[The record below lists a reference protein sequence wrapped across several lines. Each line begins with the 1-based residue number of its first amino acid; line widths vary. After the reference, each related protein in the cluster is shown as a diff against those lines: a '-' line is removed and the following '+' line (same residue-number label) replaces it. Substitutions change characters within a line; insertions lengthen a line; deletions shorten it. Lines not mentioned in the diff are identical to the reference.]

1 MKILIFVGLAFCGA
15 GLLAAL
21 LIGIRSYR
29 DELADFVRT
38 PPTELSRHPERTSIA
53 GLREISFSAAGGAAG
68 ELRLAGWYAPS
79 RNRAAIVLVHGT
91 GADRS
96 SLLFETGVL
105 ADSGFGVLALDLP
118 GQGASEGRSA
128 WGVAERL
135 AIMAAVGWLA
145 AREEVDPHRI
155 GGLGLSMGA
164 YVLAQSAVL
173 DRRLRAVVLAGC
185 PTDVVEQNWVAS
197 KKWGWLSQL
206 PTYWALRASRMPLDM
221 LPKEVVG
228 AISPRPIFIVGGEFD
243 RVVPAYMARQLF
255 AAAREPKLLWVVA
268 RARHVDYARTAPQEY
283 GVRLT
288 EFFGHALLT
297 IADPPKQF
305 SGQADLGDAD
315 TPGYAIISLA
325 AAERRR

>member
-1 MKILIFVGLAFCGA
+1 MNIVIFFGFALC
-15 GLLAAL
+15 LLAAVF
-21 LIGIRSYR
+21 IAIRSYR
-29 DELADFVRT
+29 DALADFVRT
-38 PPTELSRHPERTSIA
+38 PSTEISRHPERTSIA
-53 GLREISFSAAGGAAG
+53 GLREICLSAPG
-68 ELRLAGWYAPS
+68 EARLAGWYAPS
-79 RNRAAIVLVHGT
+79 SNRAAIVLIHGT

-118 GQGASEGRSA
+118 GQGASEGQSS
-128 WGVAERL
+128 WGGAERL

-145 AREEVDPHRI
+145 AREEVDPQRI

-173 DRRLRAVVLAGC
+173 DHRLRAVVLAGC

-221 LPKEVVG
+221 LPKDVVG
-228 AISPRPIFIVGGEFD
+228 AIAPRPIFIVGGEFD

-255 AAAREPKLLWVVA
+255 AAAREPKLLWVVP
-268 RARHVDYARTAPQEY
+268 RAQHVDYARIAAQEY
-283 GVRLT
+283 GLRLT

-297 IADPPKQF
+297 SEPSQ
-305 SGQADLGDAD
+305 L
-315 TPGYAIISLA
+315 
-325 AAERRR
+325 